1 MVATIGWVVESGG
14 ATPGF
19 PRRIIGPVTL
29 APGDIAEAA
38 SGSTPAWTDRELA
51 GNPHIN
57 DQKAEKV
64 RRMFGSIAH
73 AYDLNNRVHSFGRD
87 QAWRRVAVRMA
98 EVKPGDEVLDVAC
111 GTGDLTRA
119 FADAKPRRVVGLDFT
134 EPMLEIAR
142 ARRLGPKRSSQRTI
156 EYVQGDALNLPY
168 ADASFDILSIAFGI
182 RNVSDPERALREF
195 RRVLRPGGR
204 LIILEFSQPRFA
216 PLRWATNIYCDHIL
230 PHTATLISRDRSGA
244 YKYLPRSIFTFLD
257 RGEMVAAMERAGF
270 GDVKQRALTFGVCV
284 SYRGVVR

>member
-1 MVATIGWVVESGG
+1 MIGIV
-14 ATPGF
+14 T
-19 PRRIIGPVTL
+19 RISRDIEEA
-29 APGDIAEAA
+29 APGSA
-38 SGSTPAWTDRELA
+38 PAWTDRELA
-51 GNPHIN
+51 GNPHAN
-57 DQKAEKV
+57 SEKADKV
-64 RRMFGSIAH
+64 RRMFGAIAH

-98 EVKPGDEVLDVAC
+98 EVTPTDEVLDVAC

-119 FADAKPRRVVGLDFT
+119 FADANPRRVVGLDFT

-142 ARRLGPKRSSQRTI
+142 TRRLGPKRSSQRII

-168 ADASFDILSIAFGI
+168 PDASFDILSIAFGI
-182 RNVSDPERALREF
+182 RNVADPEGALREF

-204 LIILEFSQPRFA
+204 LIILEFSQPRFG
-216 PLRWATNIYCDHIL
+216 PLRWATNLYCDHIL

-244 YKYLPRSIFTFLD
+244 YHYLPRSIFTFLD
-257 RGEMVAAMERAGF
+257 RDELVAAMEGAGF
-270 GDVKQRALTFGVCV
+270 GGVTQRVLTLGVCI